1 MPLRSKIF
9 IILLSA
15 VVLYAALD
23 YGIQRLIVFPRFIAL
38 ERDEAIK
45 DSKRAI
51 QAIQREI
58 FHLDALCHDWA
69 AWDDSYAFIKS
80 LSDDYIASNLAI
92 STFVDNR
99 LNLIYLCDKD
109 GKVVWGETHALETGN
124 LLNLKGFPKKTFS
137 KTHPLIF
144 HQTKDKPLSDLT
156 RAGLIMT
163 GHGPMLISSRPIL
176 RTNNEGPIRG
186 YVMMGRLLGPAQVK
200 SLCDQ
205 TQVNFRL
212 WTINDEMIAS
222 QDRAA
227 LKFITEQTPFFIKE
241 RTDGHLGVYT
251 TIADIQGISA
261 LLFRADIARDITE
274 KGTAALWAAE
284 FSVLGS
290 AIVVFL
296 VLHIML
302 KQTVLDP
309 VRELTSHVVHI
320 GKTDDMSAR
329 LAMNRNDEIGT
340 LANEFD
346 CMVDRLHKTRK
357 RLLDQYYYAGMSEM
371 AIGALHDIRNALS
384 PLTGIVYLLQK
395 ELSSLPVGQMQM
407 AMKEIAEDN
416 LDQNRKQDL
425 SHFLSLSM
433 ERLVDGIGGMNA
445 QLKQMLEQTTQ
456 IEKLLVAQERYA
468 QGKRPVEKLSLKDVL
483 NDSINMLAGEL
494 IKRIQIKTDPAIEK
508 IPPLK
513 MQRIALM
520 HIFANILGNAAESI
534 RDAES
539 LSGSGKIDIR
549 AQMEPFDG
557 VEMLHI
563 CVQDNGKGIEKRE
576 LQHIF
581 NKRISMKQDSSGQLG
596 LHWCANTV
604 ASMQGKIYAVSDGR
618 GKGATMHLLIP
629 VAHKKSESME
639 AV

>member
-9 IILLSA
+9 LILLSA

-38 ERDEAIK
+38 EHDEAVK

-69 AWDDSYAFIKS
+69 AWDDTYAFIKT
-80 LSDDYIASNLAI
+80 LSDDYIESNLAI
-92 STFVDNR
+92 NTFMDSR
-99 LNLIYLCDKD
+99 LNLIYYCDKE
-109 GKVVWGETHALETGN
+109 GKVVWGEIHELETGK
-124 LLNLKGFPKKTFS
+124 LLDLKEFPKKAFP

-144 HQTKDKPLSDLT
+144 LQTRDEPLSDLT

-186 YVMMGRLLGPAQVK
+186 YVMMGRILGPDQVK
-200 SLCDQ
+200 SLSDQ
-205 TQVNFRL
+205 THVNFRL
-212 WTINDEMIAS
+212 WPMNDEKIAL
-222 QDRAA
+222 QDRET
-227 LKFITEQTPFFIKE
+227 LKHITEQTPFIIKE

-251 TIADIQGISA
+251 TIADIQGSSA
-261 LLFRADIARDITE
+261 LLFRADIARDITA
-274 KGTAALWAAE
+274 KGTAALWAAV
-284 FSVLGS
+284 FSLLCS
-290 AIVVFL
+290 AVVVFL

-309 VRELTSHVVHI
+309 VRRLTGHVVHV
-320 GKTDDMSAR
+320 GKADDMSAR

-346 CMVDRLHKTRK
+346 CTVDRLHETRK

-371 AIGALHDIRNALS
+371 AIGALHDIRNAIS
-384 PLTGIVYLLQK
+384 PLTGQISLMQK
-395 ELSSLPVGQMQM
+395 RLSRLSVGQMQM
-407 AMKEIAEDN
+407 AIKELAEGN
-416 LDQNRKQDL
+416 PDQKRKQDL
-425 SHFLSLSM
+425 AHFLSLSM
-433 ERLVDGIGGMNA
+433 GRFVNGFGDMIE
-445 QLKQMLEQTTQ
+445 QLEQMKEQ
-456 IEKLLVAQERYA
+456 SIRIEKILAAQERYA
-468 QGKRPVEKLSLKDVL
+468 QGKRPIEKLTLKDVL
-483 NDSINMLAGEL
+483 NDSIKMLPGEL
-494 IKRIQIKTDPAIEK
+494 INEIEIKTDPAIAT
-508 IPPLK
+508 IPQLK
-513 MQRIALM
+513 MQRIALL
-520 HIFANILGNAAESI
+520 HIFATILGNAAESI
-534 RDAES
+534 RDADT
-539 LSGSGKIDIR
+539 LSGEIDIR
-549 AQMEPFDG
+549 AKMEPFDG

-563 CVQDNGKGIEKRE
+563 WVQDNGKGIEKE
-576 LQHIF
+576 NLEHIF
-581 NKRISMKQDSSGQLG
+581 SKWISEKPGSCGQLG

-604 ASMQGKIYAVSDGR
+604 TSMQGKLYAVSDGR

-629 VAHKKSESME
+629 VPHEKSESME

>member
-9 IILLSA
+9 LILLSA

-38 ERDEAIK
+38 EHDEAVK

-69 AWDDSYAFIKS
+69 AWDDTYAFIKS
-80 LSDDYIASNLAI
+80 LSDDYIASNLAK
-92 STFVDNR
+92 STFLDNR

-109 GKVVWGETHALETGN
+109 GKVVWGEIHELETGN
-124 LLNLKGFPKKTFS
+124 LLNLKGFPKKNFP
-137 KTHPLIF
+137 KAHPLIF
-144 HQTKDKPLSDLT
+144 HQTKDKPLSDLR

-163 GHGPMLISSRPIL
+163 GYGPMLISSRPIL
-176 RTNNEGPIRG
+176 RSNNEGPIRG

-200 SLCDQ
+200 SLSDQ
-205 TQVNFRL
+205 THVNFRL
-212 WTINDEMIAS
+212 WPINDEMIAS
-222 QDRAA
+222 QDRDT
-227 LKFITEQTPFFIKE
+227 LEYITAETPFFIKE

-261 LLFRADIARDITE
+261 LLFRADIARNITE
-274 KGTAALWAAE
+274 KGTAALWSAA
-284 FSVLGS
+284 FSLLGS

-309 VRELTSHVVHI
+309 VRRLTSHVVHI

-340 LANEFD
+340 LANKFD
-346 CMVDRLHKTRK
+346 CMVDRLHETRK

-384 PLTGIVYLLQK
+384 PLAGMVYLQQK
-395 ELSSLPVGQMQM
+395 GLSSLPVRQMQM

-425 SHFLSLSM
+425 SHFLSLSL
-433 ERLVDGIGGMNA
+433 ERFVDGIGGMKE
-445 QLKQMLEQTTQ
+445 QLEQMIEQTAQ
-456 IEKLLVAQERYA
+456 IEKLLAAQERHA
-468 QGKRPVEKLSLKDVL
+468 QGKRPVEKLVLKDL
-483 NDSINMLAGEL
+483 LYDSINMLPGEL
-494 IKRIQIKTDPAIEK
+494 INGIQIKTDPSIAI
-508 IPPLK
+508 IPPMK

-539 LSGSGKIDIR
+539 LLGKINIR
-549 AQMEPFDG
+549 AQLEPFDG
-557 VEMLHI
+557 IEMLHI
-563 CVQDNGKGIEKRE
+563 CVQDNGIGIETRE
-576 LQHIF
+576 LKHIF
-581 NKRISMKQDSSGQLG
+581 NKRISMKQGSSGQLG

-604 ASMQGKIYAVSDGR
+604 TSMQGKLYAVSDGR

-629 VAHKKSESME
+629 VPYKKSKSME